1 MSQLSQEKFQLAL
14 DYVQFT
20 DKNIFLT
27 GKAGTGKTTFLRGLK
42 DNIFK
47 RMIVVAPTG
56 VAAINA
62 GGVTI
67 HSFFQLPFGPLVP
80 SEEKYLGSFGRSSEV
95 HFKFSKEKIRIIKG
109 LDLLVIDEIS
119 MVRADLLD
127 GIDEI
132 LRKYKNRYLPFGGV
146 QLLMIGDLF
155 QLAPVVREEDNVLLK
170 KYYSSFFFFG
180 SRALSKT
187 DYVTIE
193 LTHIFRQQDK
203 EFIDILNNIRNSKDL
218 SQTIDRLNKQHI
230 PNYKP
235 KENENIIIL
244 TTHNYQADNINN
256 KKIESLPGKYH
267 SFQAKI
273 EGDFP
278 ESSFPADSNLKLKI
292 GAQVMFIK
300 NDGSFEK
307 RFYNGKIG
315 VITAFEQDTIV
326 VKCPDD
332 DYEIDVEMLEWKNMK
347 YEIEEETKEIKEK
360 TAGIFTQFPLKLAW
374 AITIH
379 KSQGLTFDKAVID
392 ARDAFAFGQVYVAL
406 SRCRTL
412 EGMVLNSLIDKKGII
427 EDNSVAIFSQD
438 AKNNQ
443 PNVETLEKEKQDF
456 AIKLL
461 FELFDFKAIDYRF
474 NYFLKLYKENFNLI
488 DHFEAVDYQE
498 LYNQFKTEIL
508 EVSIKFNK
516 QLTAL
521 IQSNENDI
529 FALNV
534 KNRVREAVTYFLE
547 KSLSI
552 LWEEISVARVES
564 DNVAVK
570 KTMSDYLGRLVEE
583 IKPKLAGLQAS
594 LKEFKI
600 QDYISAKAK
609 ASIPDNFSA
618 VRKKK
623 ATMKTRVESSEH
635 TELYK
640 TLRVWRANKAESEK
654 VKPFYIMHQKPLA
667 DLVKYMPVNTTDLA
681 AIKGIGNKKVEAYGE
696 EICGIIKEYVE
707 KNNIVLPEPEFDLP
721 LKAKV
726 VKEDK
731 EDSKNISLRLFR
743 EGKSLHEISELRGFA
758 LSTISAHLSF
768 FVGIGELKAEEIIE
782 KDRVEEIG
790 AYFNSAENLL
800 LLPAFHALGG
810 KFSFEELRLVAAGLN
825 KEKNNIKKNCILH
838 EKLHK

>member
-1 MSQLSQEKFQLAL
+1 MSQISQEKFNLAL

-42 DNIFK
+42 DNITK

-80 SEEKYLGSFGRSSEV
+80 SEEKNLGSFGRSADV
-95 HFKFSKEKIRIIKG
+95 HFKFSKEKIGIIKS

-132 LRKYKNRYLPFGGV
+132 LRKYKNRVLPFGGV

-155 QLAPVVREEDNVLLK
+155 QLAPVVRDDDNAMLK
-170 KYYSSFFFFG
+170 KYYNSYFFFG

-203 EFIDILNNIRNSKDL
+203 EFIDILNNIRNSTNL
-218 SQTIDRLNKQHI
+218 SETIDRLNKQFI
-230 PNYKP
+230 SGYEP
-235 KENENIIIL
+235 KDGDNSIIL

-256 KKIESLPGKYH
+256 KRIESLNGNYH

-278 ESSFPADSNLKLKI
+278 EGSFPADFDLKLKV
-292 GAQVMFIK
+292 GAQVMFVK

-315 VITAFEQDTIV
+315 IITGFEKDTIV

-332 DYEIDVEMLEWKNMK
+332 EYEIDVEMLEWKNMK
-347 YEIEEETKEIKEK
+347 YEIEEETKEIREH
-360 TAGIFTQFPLKLAW
+360 TAGVFTQFPLKLAW

-406 SRCRTL
+406 SRCRTI
-412 EGMVLNSLIDKKGII
+412 EGLILNSLIDKKGII
-427 EDNSVAIFSQD
+427 EDNSVAVFSED

-443 PNVETLEKEKQDF
+443 PNNESLENEKRAF
-456 AIKLL
+456 AVKLL
-461 FELFDFKAIDYRF
+461 LELFDFKAIDYRF
-474 NYFLKLYKENFNLI
+474 VYFLRQYKENYNII
-488 DHFEAVDYQE
+488 DHFEGIDYQE
-498 LYNQFKTEIL
+498 IYSLFKTEIL
-508 EVSIKFNK
+508 DVSLKFNK
-516 QLTAL
+516 QLIAL
-521 IQSNENDI
+521 IQNNGNDI
-529 FALNV
+529 FALDV
-534 KNRVREAVTYFLE
+534 KKRVGEAINYFLE
-547 KSLSI
+547 KSINI
-552 LWEEISVARVES
+552 LWEDISVARVES
-564 DNVAVK
+564 DNVTVK
-570 KTMSDYLGRLVEE
+570 KTMSDYLARIVEE
-583 IKPKLAGLQAS
+583 LKPKLAGLQAS
-594 LKEFKI
+594 INGFKI

-609 ASIPDNFSA
+609 ASIPDNFSS
-618 VRKKK
+618 VKKKK

-635 TELYK
+635 PELYK
-640 TLRVWRANKAESEK
+640 QLRAWRTAKAESEK

-667 DLVKYMPVNTTDLA
+667 DLVKYMPVNTTDLS

-696 EICGIIKEYVE
+696 EICGIIKDYVE
-707 KNNIVLPEPEFDLP
+707 KNNIVLPEPEFELP
-721 LKAKV
+721 LKAKI
-726 VKEDK
+726 VKDVK

-743 EGKSLHEISELRGFA
+743 EGKNLYEIAELRGFA
-758 LSTISAHLSF
+758 LSTVNAHLSF

-782 KDRVEEIG
+782 KERVEEIES
-790 AYFNSAENLL
+790 YFNLAENSL

-810 KFSFEELRLVAAGLN
+810 KFSFEELRLVAAGL
-825 KEKNNIKKNCILH
+825 KKQDA
-838 EKLHK
+838 